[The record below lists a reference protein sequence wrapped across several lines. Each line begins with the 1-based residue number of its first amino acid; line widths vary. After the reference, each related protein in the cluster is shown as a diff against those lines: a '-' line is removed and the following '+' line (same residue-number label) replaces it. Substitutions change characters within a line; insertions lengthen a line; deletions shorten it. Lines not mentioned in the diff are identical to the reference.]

1 VASDVVAW
9 ERMRASNN
17 SSKIETARS
26 PLEPVR
32 RGPDI
37 WASEAG
43 IQDERGTDK
52 MASPAFVFLVVVG
65 KEDSEVGGVRLF
77 EVRIEVRMEGKGVVV
92 GCDFT
97 LVFCRM

>member
-1 VASDVVAW
+1 
-9 ERMRASNN
+9 
-17 SSKIETARS
+17 
-26 PLEPVR
+26 
-32 RGPDI
+32 
-37 WASEAG
+37 
-43 IQDERGTDK
+43 